1 MLAIDVGNTR
11 IKLAEWRDGAWQSYS
26 SHMYNA
32 HALAKILDVTLKN
45 FAPQPV
51 YIACVVDDV
60 TSQLSYWFEQQW
72 KLKPIY
78 CKSNREQAGVT
89 NGYEKADT
97 LGIDRWLSMIAAYN
111 KFKSSVCVIGCGTAV
126 TFDVVSD
133 DGVHQGGLIMPGLR
147 LMQQS
152 LLTGTSKIGAVN
164 GVVSVLG
171 KSTGDAVESGCVQ
184 LMARGLDGLIQKQ
197 LNGNAGMRVV
207 ITGGDARHIIGQMQ
221 MQSQYVDTLVLDGV
235 RIVATLDS

>member
-11 IKLAEWRDGAWQSYS
+11 IKLAEWRDGAWLSYS
-26 SHMYNA
+26 SHSYNTHTLA
-32 HALAKILDVTLKN
+32 EMLDTALKG

-133 DGVHQGGLIMPGLR
+133 DGDHQGGLIMPGLR

-164 GVVSVLG
+164 GAVSTLG
-171 KSTGDAVESGCVQ
+171 KNTGDAVESGCVQ

-197 LNGNAGMRVV
+197 LNENSHMRVV
-207 ITGGDARHIIGQMQ
+207 MTGGDARPIIGQMQ
-221 MQSQYVDTLVLDGV
+221 VQSQYVDTLVLDGV
-235 RIVATLDS
+235 RIVATLVS